1 MAPALSLQT
10 VNCET
15 CGPPQPSIQCAPH
28 RRRPPWEN
36 CNMFNYLRDNWRR
49 SLGRIDHDVVDQSAQ
64 QLDGFTR
71 RTFALPESFMDFCNL
86 APVALRRNGMH
97 GYRVGVE
104 ASTTAAAPQQT
115 GQKPLRPPPVM
126 EWYLPPRSARL
137 ACTASQTSCS
147 TMRSSGAS

>member
-1 MAPALSLQT
+1 
-10 VNCET
+10 
-15 CGPPQPSIQCAPH
+15 
-28 RRRPPWEN
+28 
-36 CNMFNYLRDNWRR
+36 MFNYLRDNWRR

-115 GQKPLRPPPVM
+115 GQKPLRPAPVM
-126 EWYLPPRSARL
+126 VVL
-137 ACTASQTSCS
+137 AAALGTLSLHGIPNVLLDDAQLWRFLTKL
-147 TMRSSGAS
+147 